1 MRLPRGLS
9 GDDLAKHLGRLG
21 YEQTRQTGS
30 HLRLTRSSVEG
41 EHHITIPRHKTLR
54 LGTLNSI
61 LTDVAAHLNLSKEE
75 LLRQLF

>member
-9 GDDLAKHLGRLG
+9 GDNLAKRLGRIG

-30 HLRLTRSSVEG
+30 HLRLTHSSVEG
-41 EHHITIPRHKTLR
+41 EHHITIPRHKALR
-54 LGTLNSI
+54 VGTLNSI
-61 LTDVAAHLNLSKEE
+61 LTDVTAHLNMSKED

>member
-9 GDDLAKHLGRLG
+9 GDDLAKRLGRLG

-30 HLRLTRSSVEG
+30 HLRLTRSSAEG
-41 EHHITIPRHKTLR
+41 DHHITIPRHKALR
-54 LGTLNSI
+54 VGTLNSI
-61 LTDVAAHLNLSKEE
+61 LTDVAAHLNMSKED